1 MSRESVPDGLGI
13 GINTRIEISVPATQ
27 LMGMGQ
33 TAILFPHGLQQDGV
47 RTWLARAEQ
56 ARRIALML
64 APGDAAI
71 LESFARECE
80 MNAAPPVQLRR
91 AIAA

>member
-1 MSRESVPDGLGI
+1 ML
-13 GINTRIEISVPATQ
+13 VPAAQ
-27 LMGMGQ
+27 PVRMGQ
-33 TAILFPHGLQQDGV
+33 TAILVTHGSQQEAAV
-47 RTWLARAEQ
+47 TWLARAAQ

-71 LESFARECE
+71 LERFARECE
-80 MNAAPPVQLRR
+80 VKALPAQNRQ